1 MCVLVCV
8 CVLVHVCVRSVND
21 IKETQNVFVENMK
34 TGRAKHANP
43 LNPPQSAAGVAPQP
57 PARSL
62 RPSQFIYKRIC
73 ILICICDVCAGIGC
87 ACASAVL

>member
-1 MCVLVCV
+1 M
-8 CVLVHVCVRSVND
+8 HVCVWSVND

-57 PARSL
+57 ARS
-62 RPSQFIYKRIC
+62 PYTIHIC
-73 ILICICDVCAGIGC
+73 MNVSVVSRSVSVMYAP
-87 ACASAVL
+87 A